1 MNSTRTPLLIGLAI
15 ALLFALLQVVFIVR
29 EGEVVVV
36 TRLGR
41 PERAI
46 AEAGFYT
53 RWPWPVQ
60 RVHRYDARIH
70 TLQGSFEETLTAD
83 GKNVLVALYCGW
95 RIADP
100 IVFLERLGSEEQADA
115 VIDGLLRTYKNAALG
130 QVHFAQLVNTDAD
143 ALRHDE
149 IERTV
154 FDAVRPEAERRYGIR
169 IEFVGLRQLGLPEAI
184 TQSVFERMR
193 AERQELAERYRSEG
207 EGEAVR
213 IRARADSERD
223 QALAKADADARRLR
237 ATGEAEAAEHFKVFA
252 QDQDLALFL
261 RKLDALRES
270 IGDKATLVLGADTEP
285 FDLLLSPVPVSAP
298 PAAPATAPERR
309 R

>member
-1 MNSTRTPLLIGLAI
+1 MNAQQTPLLVGLAL
-15 ALLFALLQVVFIVR
+15 ATLFAVLQVFFVVR

-36 TRLGR
+36 TRFGR

-46 AEAGFYT
+46 AEAGLYT
-53 RWPWPVQ
+53 RWPWPIQ
-60 RVHRYDARIH
+60 QVHRYDARIQ
-70 TLQGSFEETLTAD
+70 TLQGSFEETLTRD

-100 IVFLERLGSEEQADA
+100 IVFLERLGSEEQANT

-130 QVHFAQLVNTDAD
+130 RVTFGQLVNTEASE
-143 ALRHDE
+143 LRHAEIEQTVLDE
-149 IERTV
+149 I
-154 FDAVRPEAERRYGIR
+154 RPEAERRYGIH

-207 EGEAVR
+207 EGEATR

-223 QALAKADADARRLR
+223 QALAKADAEARRLR
-237 ATGEAEAAEHFKVFA
+237 ATGEAEAAEHYKVFA
-252 QDQDLALFL
+252 QDPELALFL

-270 IGDKATLVLGADTEP
+270 IGEKATLVLGAETEP
-285 FDLLLSPVPVSAP
+285 FDLLLAP
-298 PAAPATAPERR
+298 APAAESPPPTPFPERR

>member
-1 MNSTRTPLLIGLAI
+1 MNPKRTPLLIGLAI
-15 ALLFALLQVVFIVR
+15 ALVFAVLQVIFIVR
-29 EGEVVVV
+29 EGEAVVV

-41 PERAI
+41 PERALTD
-46 AEAGFYT
+46 AGLYT

-60 RVHRYDARIH
+60 RLHRYDARLH
-70 TLQGSFEETLTAD
+70 TLQGTFEETLTGD

-100 IVFLERLGSEEQADA
+100 ILFLERMGTKTQAENSL
-115 VIDGLLRTYKNAALG
+115 DGLLRTYKNSALG
-130 QVHFAQLVNTDAD
+130 RVKFGQLVNIDAA
-143 ALRHDE
+143 ALRHEE
-149 IERTV
+149 IEKTV
-154 FDAVRPEAERRYGIR
+154 LEAIRPEALRRYGIDVQ
-169 IEFVGLRQLGLPEAI
+169 FVGLRQLGLPEAI

-213 IRARADSERD
+213 IRARAESERD
-223 QALAKADADARRLR
+223 QVLARADAEARRLR
-237 ATGEAEAAEHFKVFA
+237 AEGEAEAAVHYQVFA
-252 QDQDLALFL
+252 QEPDLALFL

-270 IGDKATLVLGADTEP
+270 LGEQATLVLGADTEP
-285 FDLLLSPVPVSAP
+285 FDLLLPAAP
-298 PAAPATAPERR
+298 PAAAAPPTPTPERR